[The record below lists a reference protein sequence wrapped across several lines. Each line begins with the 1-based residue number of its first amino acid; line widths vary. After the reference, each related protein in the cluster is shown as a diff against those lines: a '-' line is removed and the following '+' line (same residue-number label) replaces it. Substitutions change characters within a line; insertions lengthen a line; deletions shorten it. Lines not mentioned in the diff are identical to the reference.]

1 MWARYRNCKNLTHIA
16 CTPELQICTFSLSAI
31 LFAEIKLRTMSH
43 VRFGRKHVSASL
55 PVIPEETPDELKQ
68 LEKLEKLDEPD
79 ELGSIASESGA
90 DDAVDIF
97 FEEGDSVLDWVY
109 VKEREEFLGHE
120 RVARWSNKLV
130 CKQYR
135 LF

>member
-1 MWARYRNCKNLTHIA
+1 
-16 CTPELQICTFSLSAI
+16 
-31 LFAEIKLRTMSH
+31 MSH
-43 VRFGRKHVSASL
+43 VRFGRKHVPASL
-55 PVIPEETPDELKQ
+55 PVIPEETPDEL
-68 LEKLEKLDEPD
+68 EKLEKLDEPD
-79 ELGSIASESGA
+79 ELSSIASESGA

-97 FEEGDSVLDWVY
+97 FEEGDSVVDWVY

-120 RVARWSNKLV
+120 RVARYSNKLV